1 MKTIYKALILTAAAT
16 VLASCDRTDS
26 YLGGDVFNSGDKP
39 FVTLDFLG
47 AQGIREDAGI
57 YKVPVRVLGKHGTF
71 SVTVQTEDGTAI
83 NGKDFA
89 LIEPKSGVLN
99 FGTQDAV
106 KYVEFSITRGEEGIY
121 TEPGVKSFTFLLAS
135 STGSV
140 ELGSVRKATMNINDS
155 DHPLTDII
163 GPWNASANDYFSGDV
178 SWKMTFMPV
187 EGDLEKLR
195 IDGITSYFVDGYKP
209 EEDIDYTLVVNVTGE
224 EGARQF
230 VLPMGKEMKSKIN
243 NNTLSVWGFDKQ
255 YVYSSGDLV
264 FVQQKDGSIKL
275 EDDTMGYGIGYA
287 TSGGSISLFDLLN
300 PGTFSMTKAN

>member
-26 YLGGDVFNSGDKP
+26 YKGGDVFNSGEGP

-47 AQGIREDAGI
+47 AQGIREDAGTF
-57 YKVPVRVLGKHGTF
+57 KVPIRVLGKHGTF

-89 LIEPKSGVLN
+89 LVEPKSGVLN
-99 FGTQDAV
+99 FGTQDVV
-106 KYVEFSITRGEEGIY
+106 KYVEFSITRGEEGVY

-135 STGSV
+135 STGGV
-140 ELGSVRKATMNINDS
+140 DLGSVRKATMNINDS
-155 DHPLTDII
+155 DHPLTDIL
-163 GPWNASANDYFSGDV
+163 GTWNAKANDYFSGDV
-178 SWKMTFMPV
+178 SWKMTLMPV
-187 EGDLEKLR
+187 EGDLEKVR
-195 IDGITSYFVDGYKP
+195 INGLTASFEDGYNP
-209 EEDIDYTLVVNVTGE
+209 DEDIDFTVSVKVSGD
-224 EGARQF
+224 EGAREF
-230 VLPMGKEMKSKIN
+230 VVPMGKELKTKVN

-264 FVQQKDGSIKL
+264 FIQKEDGSITL
-275 EDDTMGYGIGYA
+275 EDNTMGYGIGYA
-287 TSGGSISLFDLLN
+287 TASGSVSLYDLLN